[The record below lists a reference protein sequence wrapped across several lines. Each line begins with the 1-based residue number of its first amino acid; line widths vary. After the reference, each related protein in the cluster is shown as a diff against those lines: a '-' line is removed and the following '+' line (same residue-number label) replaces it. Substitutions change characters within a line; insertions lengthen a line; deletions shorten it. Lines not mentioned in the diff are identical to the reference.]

1 MQAFDKTLVLLLKGL
16 DLTLEIVDESDEV
29 LLGQLLRINDDGQN
43 NLPLWS
49 GSSFTLGHEGS
60 TCKKNLSGG

>member
-1 MQAFDKTLVLLLKGL
+1 MEALNQTLDFLLQSGVLA
-16 DLTLEIVDESDEV
+16 LEFVNEGNEV
-29 LLGQLLRINDDGQN
+29 LLGQIVRIGDDGQN

-60 TCKKNLSGG
+60 TYKKNLSRG